1 MPSSEHK
8 TVQTGILEYVKTE
21 GVLLGQFRYTHTDIL
36 TLMINCKNTNRDEA
50 IPFGVSGSQILR
62 QGVANIHEGIVDEK
76 WRRAVAKLVGTYLK
90 QDIPENLSQPVRD
103 LSLSSRHHVAILKCY
118 RFMESIK
125 PGTETHVYSLRTQNH
140 PEPPCRA

>member
-62 QGVANIHEGIVDEK
+62 QGVAISMKASSMRNG
-76 WRRAVAKLVGTYLK
+76 GG
-90 QDIPENLSQPVRD
+90 LSPNW
-103 LSLSSRHHVAILKCY
+103 LAPI
-118 RFMESIK
+118 
-125 PGTETHVYSLRTQNH
+125 
-140 PEPPCRA
+140 